1 MFKTFYKI
9 TATKEGRKMAKEAFR
24 KVFRKHK
31 AEVRRT
37 KKTKGAV
44 PTVDYKL
51 KKDDLKRKIRGT
63 KLVTKAEIKATP
75 GQRRK
80 IILRIEKAKRA
91 KGRFKGPII
100 SGKAYASDKP
110 GKTMQ
115 VQPINRLDRR
125 RMLREMADAADK
137 GYKKVRMRKLG
148 YEKGGDV
155 KTVKMVASKLEKA
168 SKAHAGQAKKLRGI
182 IKKYV

>member
-1 MFKTFYKI
+1 MKKGLQFL
-9 TATKEGRKMAKEAFR
+9 ASPEGRKMAKEAFR
-24 KVFRKHK
+24 KGFK
-31 AEVRRT
+31 AFKSAKARF
-37 KKTKGAV
+37 KKSPSTSPPVIPYGMVKADV
-44 PTVDYKL
+44 
-51 KKDDLKRKIRGT
+51 KRKIRGT
-63 KLVTKAEIKATP
+63 KLTTSAEIKATP
-75 GQRRK
+75 GLRRRM
-80 IILRIEKAKRA
+80 IVRIERA
-91 KGRFKGPII
+91 KKDKPKFKSPVIV
-100 SGKAYASDKP
+100 GKAYASDKA